1 MAQDNDSNQILWFI
15 AGAAVGASV
24 ALLFAPASGEHTRN
38 TIVKKAGEGHKAFT
52 ESGRDM
58 IERGRDMLDK
68 ARGLTDQAT
77 EMFEKG
83 RKLVENT
90 AANLQQ
96 S

>member
-1 MAQDNDSNQILWFI
+1 MSQDNSNDQILWFV

-24 ALLFAPASGEHTRN
+24 ALLFAPASGEHTRKQL
-38 TIVKKAGEGHKAFT
+38 VRKAGEGHKAIT
-52 ESGRDM
+52 ESGREM
-58 IERGRDMLDK
+58 INRGQDMLDK

-90 AANLQQ
+90 AANLQ